1 MKKIASLLLTI
12 LLTAC
17 LFTGCGD
24 NAAPGSAAS
33 GGTAGKIAYM
43 TNASINDG
51 GWNQACYGGMV
62 EAAKQYNFETAYT
75 ENIDKADYVT
85 TLSDYAN
92 MGFDLIF
99 VPGNEYTD
107 AILEVAPNYP
117 DVGFMV
123 LNGDICGDNYIS
135 IKADNVQMGFMAG
148 VVAGLRTKTK
158 HLGYVGAEEITTSID
173 CLNGYEQG
181 AQYIDPAID
190 VASGYTGS
198 WTDSAKGK
206 EIAISMISAKDV
218 DVFFGNAGQVDVGV
232 REGAAEHTDRY
243 GIAQPSDCLQENPDL
258 ILTSIVTDNVALI
271 SLGLEDWVNG
281 SFGGKVYSAGAAEKV
296 LSYGAFGNN
305 AKEFEAQAM
314 DIYNKL
320 AAGEITLT
328 R

>member
-24 NAAPGSAAS
+24 NADPGSAAS

-158 HLGYVGAEEITTSID
+158 HLGYVGAGGDHDLHRLPER
-173 CLNGYEQG
+173 LR
-181 AQYIDPAID
+181 
-190 VASGYTGS
+190 
-198 WTDSAKGK
+198 
-206 EIAISMISAKDV
+206 
-218 DVFFGNAGQVDVGV
+218 AGRAV
-232 REGAAEHTDRY
+232 H
-243 GIAQPSDCLQENPDL
+243 
-258 ILTSIVTDNVALI
+258 
-271 SLGLEDWVNG
+271 
-281 SFGGKVYSAGAAEKV
+281 
-296 LSYGAFGNN
+296 
-305 AKEFEAQAM
+305 
-314 DIYNKL
+314 
-320 AAGEITLT
+320 
-328 R
+328 